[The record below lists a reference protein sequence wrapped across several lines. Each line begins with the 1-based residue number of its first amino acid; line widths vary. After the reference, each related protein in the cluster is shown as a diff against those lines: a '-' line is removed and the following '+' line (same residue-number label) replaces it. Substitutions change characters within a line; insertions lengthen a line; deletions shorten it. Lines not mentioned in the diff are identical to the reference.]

1 MLEIK
6 IDLVP
11 FGREAGRRTIGTVR
25 IANDGTGDGVMGNYK
40 YTLADEAAE
49 ITGELKKFKRI
60 KGNAFHLLRDVLIK
74 ALL

>member
-11 FGREAGRRTIGTVR
+11 HGFEAGRRTIGTVR
-25 IANDGTGDGVMGNYK
+25 IHNDGTGTELIGNYK
-40 YTLADEAAE
+40 YTLADETGK
-49 ITGELKKFKRI
+49 ITGELKKFKRVE
-60 KGNAFHLLRDVLIK
+60 GNVFHLIREVLNK